1 MSLTITEDN
10 FDSEVISSDVPVLID
25 FWAPWCGPC
34 KMIAPIVDQI
44 ASEQAGAAKVGK
56 VDVDECA
63 GLASRFNVRSIPTLL
78 FFKNGELMD
87 TIVGAA
93 SKDAIVAKLQAL

>member
-1 MSLTITEDN
+1 MSLVITEEN
-10 FDSEVISSDVPVLID
+10 FESEVISSSVPVLVD

-56 VDVDECA
+56 VDVDQCA

>member
-1 MSLTITEDN
+1 MSLVITEDN
-10 FDSEVISSDVPVLID
+10 FESEVISSSVPVLVD

-44 ASEQAGAAKVGK
+44 ATEQAGAAKVGK
-56 VDVDECA
+56 IDVDQCA

-93 SKDAIVAKLQAL
+93 SKDAIVAKLQSL

>member
-1 MSLTITEDN
+1 MSLVITEDN
-10 FDSEVISSDVPVLID
+10 FESEVISADVPVLVD

-56 VDVDECA
+56 VDVDQCA